1 MPFTNYGIS
10 DMDDVIDKKQKL
22 LLEYMLS
29 EVEVFVK
36 CYSIAKPDYFS
47 KPLDRVVEFV
57 LLHFKKYG
65 NKPTFAMVEA
75 ETGILLKRRDMDLDS
90 DLLYFLDEFEQFCRE
105 QAMAKAIL
113 SAVDLVNDG
122 KVNLVESLVREAMM
136 VKLDTNLGVSI
147 MEDVED
153 RIINMSEVTQSYSLG
168 IDELDETIGFVRRG
182 ELIIFA
188 ASSSGGKSLMLTNS
202 GIALAK
208 QGLDVVVI
216 SVELSEQLYA
226 KRFDAMLSGIDIASH
241 TREAKRI
248 GDKLSELKKK
258 LGNITVKYMHPMSN
272 ASDFR
277 AYLLE
282 YSLEYGKYPDVLIV
296 DYIAHMGTSKDHRGN
311 KFDAD
316 EEKAIELRR
325 MGSELDM
332 IVLSAQ
338 QLNRTAASVI
348 DVNYSHIAGGISLI
362 NVSDATIAMVATDE
376 DLDNNQVQVKGIKVR
391 NAQRSSK
398 SFTVYKCPK
407 TLRMSNKPFFGN
419 DVPNVSKGKDKLK
432 SLL

>member
-1 MPFTNYGIS
+1 
-10 DMDDVIDKKQKL
+10 
-22 LLEYMLS
+22 
-29 EVEVFVK
+29 
-36 CYSIAKPDYFS
+36 
-47 KPLDRVVEFV
+47 
-57 LLHFKKYG
+57 
-65 NKPTFAMVEA
+65 
-75 ETGILLKRRDMDLDS
+75 
-90 DLLYFLDEFEQFCRE
+90 
-105 QAMAKAIL
+105 
-113 SAVDLVNDG
+113 
-122 KVNLVESLVREAMM
+122 
-136 VKLDTNLGVSI
+136 
-147 MEDVED
+147 
-153 RIINMSEVTQSYSLG
+153 
-168 IDELDETIGFVRRG
+168 
-182 ELIIFA
+182 
-188 ASSSGGKSLMLTNS
+188 
-202 GIALAK
+202 
-208 QGLDVVVI
+208 
-216 SVELSEQLYA
+216 
-226 KRFDAMLSGIDIASH
+226 
-241 TREAKRI
+241 
-248 GDKLSELKKK
+248 
-258 LGNITVKYMHPMSN
+258 
-272 ASDFR
+272 
-277 AYLLE
+277 
-282 YSLEYGKYPDVLIV
+282 
-296 DYIAHMGTSKDHRGN
+296 MGTSKDHRGN